1 MTNLEKALA
10 LVPTMLK
17 NIDQKLERESCAL
30 KRAELVTVKNL
41 LINAALTYPQIGSLK
56 MLHEKKAKSVIRKMI
71 RKAKQDWT
79 TAIYIIDP
87 YEEENLVED
96 SSQLER
102 DLLNAVFGV
111 DESHIRFINMTTGQ
125 YLGGAHI
132 VL

>member
-1 MTNLEKALA
+1 
-10 LVPTMLK
+10 
-17 NIDQKLERESCAL
+17 
-30 KRAELVTVKNL
+30 
-41 LINAALTYPQIGSLK
+41 
-56 MLHEKKAKSVIRKMI
+56 MLHEKQAKSVIRKMI

-79 TAIYIIDP
+79 TAIYVIDP

-125 YLGGAHI
+125 YLGGVHI
-132 VL
+132 VLEYDRLPGEIISDYTDNQYTNFLVKHAES